1 MQSLLH
7 RGLKALAVLEKELE
21 GKQYLVNNEF
31 SAADIS
37 VGYASPIPHFPRLS
51 PISLVLSSPVA

>member
-1 MQSLLH
+1 MQLHLH
-7 RGLKALAVLEKELE
+7 RGLEALAVLEKELE

-37 VGYASPIPHFPRLS
+37 VGYISPL
-51 PISLVLSSPVA
+51 PISVSFP